1 MREKLAMN
9 EDLEEIFSHIQ
20 KLRKEQNFSDE
31 LKQEKLEPLKI
42 IKDSKKH
49 IAGDLN
55 IEDISSEDVFEIIGE
70 IEKTPNE
77 NLISIGNLS
86 TNINEEPGSIGVCDI
101 CHKGMLFE
109 RNLAGLIIDNKFFAC
124 EKCCVDATK
133 EDLDIWTHSKNAKPE
148 DVRPI
153 AFWLMEKENKTRL
166 IE

>member
-1 MREKLAMN
+1 MREKLAID
-9 EDLEEIFSHIQ
+9 EELQEIFSHVKQ
-20 KLRKEQNFSDE
+20 LRKEQDSTDN
-31 LKQEKLEPLKI
+31 LKQEKLEALKI
-42 IKDSKKH
+42 IKESKKH

-55 IEDISSEDVFEIIGE
+55 IEDIASEDVFEIIGE

-86 TNINEEPGSIGVCDI
+86 TTIDEEPGSIGVCDI

-109 RNLAGLIIDNKFFAC
+109 RNLAGLIIGNKFFAC

-133 EDLDIWTHSKNAKPE
+133 EKLDIWTHSKNAKPE

-153 AFWLMEKENKTRL
+153 AFWLMEKENRTRL